1 MLILDN
7 LEAIYQ
13 NIVLALS
20 EVNMRIEEGKVV
32 VLLGNNGS
40 GKSTTLKCISGVL
53 QIEDGKLNSG
63 KVELDGRR
71 IDRLNPEQIARL
83 GLCHVLQGHPVF
95 DELTVEENLI
105 MGAFLH
111 SDRHNLKSGL
121 EQAYTY
127 FPKLERLGK
136 RKAGYLS
143 GGEQQMLVIARG
155 LMARPRLMLLDE
167 PSLGLAPRVVGEIFQ
182 IVKKINQ
189 EQNTTF
195 LIAEQNAF
203 AVLPIADY
211 GYILQTGKVVLEGT
225 AAILSTHQDI
235 RKSYLGSASQ
245 GHETNYYSYIRS
257 KRNESK

>member
-1 MLILDN
+1 MLWLDN
-7 LEAIYQ
+7 VEAIYQ

-20 EVNMRIEEGKVV
+20 EVNMRIEEGKIA

-53 QIEDGKLNSG
+53 AIEDGKLNTG
-63 KVELDGRR
+63 KVELEGRR

-95 DELTVEENLI
+95 DELTVEENLT
-105 MGAFLH
+105 MGAFLL
-111 SDRHNLKSGL
+111 NKANGLKSGL

-127 FPKLERLGK
+127 FPKLARLGK

-155 LMARPRLMLLDE
+155 LMARPRIMLLDE
-167 PSLGLAPRVVGEIFQ
+167 PSLGLAPLVVGEIFE
-182 IVKKINQ
+182 IIKKINL
-189 EQNTTF
+189 EQKTTF

-211 GYILQTGKVVLEGT
+211 GYILQTGKVALEGT
-225 AAILSTHQDI
+225 AEILRTHQDVK
-235 RKSYLGSASQ
+235 KSYLGSVDQ
-245 GHETNYYSYIRS
+245 GLQNNYYSYIRG
-257 KRNESK
+257 KRNQSK

>member
-1 MLILDN
+1 MLWLDN
-7 LEAIYQ
+7 VEAIYQ

-20 EVNMRIEEGKVV
+20 EVNMRIEEGKIA

-53 QIEDGKLNSG
+53 AIEDGKLNTG
-63 KVELDGRR
+63 KVELDGKR

-95 DELTVEENLI
+95 DELTVEENLT
-105 MGAFLH
+105 MGAFLLNKAN
-111 SDRHNLKSGL
+111 SLKSGL

-127 FPKLERLGK
+127 FPKLATLGK

-155 LMARPRLMLLDE
+155 LMARPRVMLLDE
-167 PSLGLAPRVVGEIFQ
+167 PSLGLAPRVVGEIFE
-182 IVKKINQ
+182 IIKKINL
-189 EQNTTF
+189 EQKTTF

-211 GYILQTGKVVLEGT
+211 GYILQTGKVALEGT
-225 AAILSTHQDI
+225 AEILRTHQDVK
-235 RKSYLGSASQ
+235 KSYLGSIDQ
-245 GHETNYYSYIRS
+245 GLQNNYYSYIRG
-257 KRNESK
+257 KRNQSK